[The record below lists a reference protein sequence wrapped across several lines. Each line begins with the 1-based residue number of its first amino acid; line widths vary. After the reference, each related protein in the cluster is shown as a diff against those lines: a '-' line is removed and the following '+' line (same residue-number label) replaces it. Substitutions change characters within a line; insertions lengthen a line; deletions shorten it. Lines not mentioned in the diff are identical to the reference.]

1 MKMDVYAD
9 LEHLFMLN
17 FSVDAAALE
26 PLVRAP
32 LTLHTTNGRAFPS
45 IVLPRI
51 RRLRPTA
58 LRWPRVDYE
67 LYGLRILV
75 EYDSTRLGPTK
86 GIWFARLIMDPAP
99 ARVAGN
105 LVTNFDFRLGTIEK
119 REEPSGWWEITVRD
133 AGGAEVVGAR
143 ARPGDAFPERL
154 PPGSAFGSMG
164 ESLAKSND
172 IAYGFLPMDDGSVH
186 VLQIAHPHP
195 DYEKWPLTH
204 LELEEVR
211 VPALDGRDV
220 VDGAEMVRE
229 PCFHV
234 GFLPRYWRWLPT
246 ERR

>member
-26 PLVRAP
+26 PLVPAP

-86 GIWFARLIMDPAP
+86 GIWFARLIMDPGP

-105 LVTNFDFRLGTIEK
+105 LVTDFDF
-119 REEPSGWWEITVRD
+119 
-133 AGGAEVVGAR
+133 
-143 ARPGDAFPERL
+143 RPGDAFAERL
-154 PPGSAFGSMG
+154 PSGSTFGSTG
-164 ESLAKSND
+164 ESLAKYND

-186 VLQIAHPHP
+186 VLQIADPHP

-211 VPALDGRDV
+211 VPALDGREV
-220 VDGAEMVRE
+220 ADGAELVRE

-246 ERR
+246 ERG